1 MDRIRI
7 DKWLWAARF
16 YKTRVLAGEACEMGR
31 VESNGVPAKP
41 SRDVKVGDK
50 LKVRND
56 GYEYDI
62 EVLAI
67 TSNRVSASLVS
78 TLYSETEESRDRR
91 LKLADARR
99 AMQEISG
106 WEDAARPSKKD
117 RRDINR
123 LRGRY

>member
-31 VESNGVPAKP
+31 VESNGVAAKP
-41 SRDVKVGDK
+41 SRDVKIGDK
-50 LKVRND
+50 LKIRND

-62 EVLAI
+62 EVLSL

-78 TLYSETEESRDRR
+78 TLYNETEESRDRR

-99 AMQEISG
+99 AMQELSG
-106 WEDAARPSKKD
+106 WDDAARPSKKD